1 MQPMSARPAVL
12 GLAAVAAMATPVTP
26 TFVLAAE
33 APSCATVR
41 MSDPGWTDI
50 TSTNAIAANLLEPLG
65 YEQEMQQVAVP
76 VTYQAIRT
84 NKIDVFLGNWM
95 PAQSAL
101 VEPLKASG
109 DLAVLNA
116 NLEGVRFTLAVPGY
130 VGEAGVTSVADLAKN
145 ADKFDR
151 TIYGIEAGA
160 PANQHIAK
168 MIETNDFGLG
178 EWKLVESSEQAMLAQ
193 VQRAGRRKDWVAFL
207 AWEPHPMNSMLPI
220 TYLAGADSYFGP
232 NYGSTTI
239 YTVSRKGFA
248 KDCPNL
254 AKLFGQLDFTV
265 ETENMIMGAIAEG
278 KDPKA
283 VAADRIKAEPAVLE
297 TWLAGVTTVK
307 GEPALPAV
315 RKALAL
321 D

>member
-12 GLAAVAAMATPVTP
+12 GLAAVAAMATSVAP
-26 TFVLAAE
+26 TFVLGAE

-41 MSDPGWTDI
+41 MSDTGWTDI

-95 PAQSAL
+95 PAQSGL

-109 DLAVLNA
+109 DLEILNA

-160 PANQHIAK
+160 PAHQHIAK

-239 YTVSRKGFA
+239 YTVARKGFA
-248 KDCPNL
+248 GDCPNL

-283 VAADRIKAEPAVLE
+283 VAADRLKAEPSVLE